1 MTEVSTLAVAAQTHA
16 PEPEVSGAP
25 SERRCL
31 ASGLS
36 LDRDGLIRFVV
47 DPEGVIVPDVDER
60 LPGRGLWVSAD
71 RDAIEAVLRRKLFA
85 KAARQ
90 AVRVPDDLVRQ
101 LEAALARRC
110 RELIGLARRAGQ
122 AVFGYQKVRERLMT
136 RTDGVLLEA
145 IDGAEGECRKLR
157 SVAPQMQVVR
167 VLSAAEIGAGIGRE
181 YIVHGVVDSGRLAE
195 RLVREASRL
204 RGLRSPVPSP
214 SQPAQSM

>member
-1 MTEVSTLAVAAQTHA
+1 VTKVSAFAVAAQTHA
-16 PEPEVSGAP
+16 AEPEVNGAP

-31 ASGLS
+31 ACGLS

-47 DPEGVIVPDVDER
+47 DPQGMIVPDVDER

-85 KAARQ
+85 KAAKQ
-90 AVRVPDDLVRQ
+90 AVRVPDNLPQQV
-101 LEAALARRC
+101 EAVLARRC

-136 RTDGVLLEA
+136 GIDGLLLEA
-145 IDGAEGECRKLR
+145 TDGADGDCRKLR
-157 SVAPQMQVVR
+157 SLAPQMQVVR
-167 VLSAAEIGAGIGRE
+167 ALSAAEIGAGIGRE
-181 YIVHGVVDSGRLAE
+181 YIVHGVVQSGRLAE
-195 RLVREASRL
+195 RLVRDASRL
-204 RGLRSPVPSP
+204 QGLRSPAPFP